1 MKFSLQ
7 KNSLANQ
14 LAFRVIEVVNGE
26 NPGESGHFPSLQT
39 GLEFPRFFDD
49 AAAAGGVSR
58 GVDFAPPST
67 PLGIAV
73 HLGGGFVS
81 VETAETVGPKR
92 VGVVD
97 HRHTQGVPLETA
109 DERLGGVWREKKG
122 KWGTCDMEDLEGEE
136 EVRGTRVD
144 GVGVSRGDVDVR

>member
-73 HLGGGFVS
+73 HLGDGFVS

-109 DERLGGVWREKKG
+109 DERLGGVWREK
-122 KWGTCDMEDLEGEE
+122 WGNGEPVTWRTWREGRKCEE
-136 EVRGTRVD
+136 RA
-144 GVGVSRGDVDVR
+144 